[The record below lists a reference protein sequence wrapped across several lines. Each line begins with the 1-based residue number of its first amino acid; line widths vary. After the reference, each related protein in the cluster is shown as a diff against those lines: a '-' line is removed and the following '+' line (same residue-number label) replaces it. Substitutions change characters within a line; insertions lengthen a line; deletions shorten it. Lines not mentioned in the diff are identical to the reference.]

1 MLLDTLQ
8 DSQTYFKS
16 TLVEVLQE
24 VRAKEDL
31 RIVSSYKSI
40 MRREK
45 QRIQV
50 YCDVVRDP
58 TNGWRMYT
66 GRQIR
71 KIVEYEIEK
80 AKSRPQVSRKVKD
93 A

>member
-1 MLLDTLQ
+1 MLLETLK

-16 TLVEVLQE
+16 TLLEVLQE
-24 VRAKEDL
+24 VKAEQD
-31 RIVSSYKSI
+31 IAIASSYKSI

-45 QRIQV
+45 QRIPV
-50 YCDVVRDP
+50 YLEVVRDP

-71 KIVEYEIEK
+71 KIVEYELT
-80 AKSRPQVSRKVKD
+80 AKGGKTKKNIGE
-93 A
+93 

>member
-1 MLLDTLQ
+1 MLLETLK

-16 TLVEVLQE
+16 TLLEVLQE
-24 VRAKEDL
+24 VKAEQD
-31 RIVSSYKSI
+31 IAIASSYKSI

-45 QRIQV
+45 QRIPV
-50 YCDVVRDP
+50 YLEVVRDP

-71 KIVEYEIEK
+71 KIVEYELT
-80 AKSRPQVSRKVKD
+80 AKGGKTKKD
-93 A
+93 IGE

>member
-1 MLLDTLQ
+1 MLLDTLK
-8 DSQTYFKS
+8 DTQTYFKS

-24 VRAKEDL
+24 EKANCNMA
-31 RIVSSYKSI
+31 IASSYKSI

-45 QRIQV
+45 QRIPV
-50 YCDVVRDP
+50 YLDVVRDP

-71 KIVEYEIEK
+71 KIVEYELSTKGSKIK
-80 AKSRPQVSRKVKD
+80 K
-93 A
+93 

>member
-1 MLLDTLQ
+1 MLLETLK

-24 VRAKEDL
+24 EKANSN
-31 RIVSSYKSI
+31 IAIASSYKSI

-45 QRIQV
+45 QRIPV
-50 YCDVVRDP
+50 YLEVVRDP

-71 KIVEYEIEK
+71 KIVEYELS
-80 AKSRPQVSRKVKD
+80 AKGGKIKK
-93 A
+93 